1 MKSAWKYKSSAT
13 AKSIFRKNSG
23 AEGITV
29 PDFPH
34 SQTVA
39 TLHTVLRESKVL
51 AEKEKYRSV
60 GKDKN
65 PKIKPCIYGKLM
77 YSERGK
83 NIKWRKDSL
92 LTKQCWANATV
103 TRKRMELEH
112 FIFFPLSLY
121 INLL

>member
-1 MKSAWKYKSSAT
+1 MKSAWKYTSSGT

-23 AEGITV
+23 AGGITL

-39 TLHTVLRESKVL
+39 ILHTVLRESKVL
-51 AEKEKYRSV
+51 AEREKYRSV

-65 PKIKPCIYGKLM
+65 PQIKPRIYGKLM

-92 LTKQCWANATV
+92 LTKQCWANGTV
-103 TRKRMELEH
+103 TRKRMELERFSYH
-112 FIFFPLSLY
+112 IQT
-121 INLL
+121 